1 MVTSTEYSFQF
12 GIAGDSLDNVR
23 ITDCSNNVIHMFDSS
38 RKIRDRG
45 DWQDVGNSGD
55 RGDGDIDR
63 V

>member
-1 MVTSTEYSFQF
+1 MTSTEYSYQF
-12 GIAGDSLDNVR
+12 GIALDSLFSVR
-23 ITDCSNNVIHMFDSS
+23 ITDCSNNVIHMLDSS

-55 RGDGDIDR
+55 RGDSDIDR